1 MIHAILLVGLTAA
14 QISTIES
21 SVRARMAAAQIPS
34 VVLRIDRDGKNV
46 YARAFGYRDV
56 ADRVPATLNTRYQYG
71 SVTKQF
77 TAAAILTL
85 FEDGRLSLDDRVG
98 KWLPEFAKFPIT
110 IRQLLVHTSGVADYT
125 GQLWYL
131 RKDYTNPFVG
141 TAPLLEW
148 SASQKLEFA
157 PGTKAEYDNAAYTM
171 LARIVER
178 ASKMPFFSYLQQRF
192 FKPLGMT
199 SVAPQ
204 TFFKIE
210 PNTARGYMVIDTED
224 ASTAYNLPLDP
235 RALVPSLAWNMEQ
248 VDGAGY
254 LVGDAA
260 DLQKWDNA
268 LLAGRVFKG
277 AATKL
282 FHEQGMLTNGKPTYT
297 GPENPANKPG
307 VYLLGGLGYFFVDN
321 VGIYGAN
328 GGTSGFLSFTATMPS
343 KHISI
348 TTLTNHGAD
357 LNNSLLTFPI
367 VRALLH

>member
-1 MIHAILLVGLTAA
+1 MHAVLLAALTAA
-14 QISTIES
+14 QITTIES
-21 SVRARMAAAQIPS
+21 SVRARMSAAQIPS
-34 VVLRIDRDGKNV
+34 VVIRIDRDGKNI
-46 YARAFGYRDV
+46 YAHAFGYRDA
-56 ADRVPATLNTRYQYG
+56 ADRIPANVNTRYQYG

-85 FEDGRLSLDDRVG
+85 FEDGKLSLDDRVG
-98 KWLPEFAKFPIT
+98 KWLPEFAKFPVS
-110 IRQLLVHTSGVADYT
+110 IRQLLVHTSGIADYT
-125 GQLWYL
+125 GELWYL
-131 RKDYTNPFVG
+131 HKDYTNPFVG
-141 TAPLLEW
+141 TGPLLQW
-148 SASQKLEFA
+148 SASQKLEFT
-157 PGTKAEYDNAAYTM
+157 PGTNVQYDNAAYTM

-178 ASKMPFFSYLQQRF
+178 ASKVSFFSYLQQRF

-204 TFFKIE
+204 TFYKIE
-210 PNTARGYMVIDTED
+210 PNTARGYMVIDTKD
-224 ASTAYNLPLDP
+224 TSTAYGLPLDP
-235 RALVPSLAWNMEQ
+235 QALLPSMSWNMEQ

-277 AATKL
+277 AAKKL
-282 FHEQGMLTNGKPTYT
+282 FYEPGMLTNGKPTYT

-307 VYLLGGLGYFFVDN
+307 VYLLGGLGSFLVDG
-321 VGIYGAN
+321 VGLYGAN
-328 GGTSGFLSFTATMPS
+328 GGTSGFLSFTATIPS
-343 KHISI
+343 KHMSI